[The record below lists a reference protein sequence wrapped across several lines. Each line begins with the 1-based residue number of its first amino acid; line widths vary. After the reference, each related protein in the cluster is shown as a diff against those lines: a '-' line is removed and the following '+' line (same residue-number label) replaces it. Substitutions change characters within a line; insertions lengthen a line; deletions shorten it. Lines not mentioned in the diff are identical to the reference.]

1 MKTVAFIFARSGSKG
16 LPNKNIKLLAGKT
29 LIAYSIEQ
37 ALATK
42 RIERVIVST
51 DSDDIANIALEFGA
65 EVPFLRPSELASD
78 YSPEWL
84 SWRHGLEYLLT
95 STGSLPKV
103 MVSLPPT
110 SPLRKSQDIDN
121 CLKEFEKNDSDVV
134 VTVTDAH
141 RNPFFNI
148 VKSNLDGSVSL
159 ANDMDKVIFRRQDA
173 PKLFDLTTVCYVAKP
188 EFVMNH
194 NSIFEG
200 RVKSVHVP
208 MERSI
213 DIDSLLDFQITEFL
227 KIRELDDPCQQ

>member
-1 MKTVAFIFARSGSKG
+1 MKIVAFIFARSGSKG
-16 LPNKNIKLLAGKT
+16 LPNKNIKLLAGKP

-51 DSDDIANIALEFGA
+51 DSDEIANIALEFGA
-65 EVPFLRPSELASD
+65 EVPFLRPSELATD
-78 YSPEWL
+78 DSPEWL

-110 SPLRKSQDIDN
+110 APLRKSQDIDN

-134 VTVTDAH
+134 ITVTDAY

-148 VKSNLDGSVSL
+148 VKLNLDGSVSL
-159 ANDMDKVIFRRQDA
+159 VNDMDKVIFRRQDA
-173 PKLFDLTTVCYVAKP
+173 PKIYDLTTVCYVAKP

-208 MERSI
+208 IERSI
-213 DIDSLLDFQITEFL
+213 DIDSLLDFQISEFL
-227 KIRELDDPCQQ
+227 KIRELDNPCQQ

>member
-16 LPNKNIKLLAGKT
+16 LPNKNIKLLAGKP

-51 DSDDIANIALEFGA
+51 DSDEIANIALEFGA

-78 YSPEWL
+78 HSPEWL

-110 SPLRKSQDIDN
+110 SPLRKSLDIDN

>member
-16 LPNKNIKLLAGKT
+16 LPNKNIKLLAGKP

-51 DSDDIANIALEFGA
+51 DSNEIANISLEFGA
-65 EVPFLRPSELASD
+65 EVPFLRPSELATD
-78 YSPEWL
+78 DSPEWL

-110 SPLRKSQDIDN
+110 APLRKSQDIDN

-159 ANDMDKVIFRRQDA
+159 VNDMGEVIFRRQDA

>member
-16 LPNKNIKLLAGKT
+16 LPNKNIKLLAGKP

-51 DSDDIANIALEFGA
+51 DSDEIANIALEFGA

-78 YSPEWL
+78 HSPEWL

-110 SPLRKSQDIDN
+110 SPLRKSLDIDN

-208 MERSI
+208 IERSI
-213 DIDSLLDFQITEFL
+213 DIDSLLDFQISEFL
-227 KIRELDDPCQQ
+227 KIRELDNPCQQ